1 LKRLI
6 AGQDKRKSLA
16 DLLYYNDLAIRDRIS
31 ERMAFVKMFKS
42 SKNDLNRNKD
52 SLTKTYDR
60 NKLAQIISK
69 LSFFKIVED
78 NFNYEEAKI
87 NE

>member
-1 LKRLI
+1 
-6 AGQDKRKSLA
+6 
-16 DLLYYNDLAIRDRIS
+16 
-31 ERMAFVKMFKS
+31 MAFVKMFKS
-42 SKNDLNRNKD
+42 SKNDLQPNKD